1 MNEDRVD
8 LSYLDDEYAETE
20 VPEQEFSPISD
31 GKYQV
36 LVERAEISTAQ
47 SSGNPMLKWTL
58 RILGPAYRDRLLWKN
73 SVLLAWHLFKAIDI
87 ENTAVILVGDHNQ
100 LPPVDRSKIHHAG
113 TGMVRTEAAVR
124 LCPEFIPGSSE
135 GSEGQ
140 GSEDHRQAIQDSPFS
155 VGV

>member
-20 VPEQEFSPISD
+20 VPEQEFSPIPD

-73 SVLLAWHLFKAIDI
+73 SVLLSGLLQYVKKDLQTCGVHIQKISDLPDQLEKLLDI
-87 ENTAVILVGDHNQ
+87 RLEIVKKTKNESESIYFNRL
-100 LPPVDRSKIHHAG
+100 I
-113 TGMVRTEAAVR
+113 TGKSDNDYERTSQEAKT
-124 LCPEFIPGSSE
+124 
-135 GSEGQ
+135 
-140 GSEDHRQAIQDSPFS
+140 PF
-155 VGV
+155 

>member
-20 VPEQEFSPISD
+20 IPEQEFSPIPD

-73 SVLLAWHLFKAIDI
+73 SVLLSGLLQYVKKDLQTCGIHLQRISD
-87 ENTAVILVGDHNQ
+87 LPDH
-100 LPPVDRSKIHHAG
+100 LESLLD
-113 TGMVRTEAAVR
+113 VR
-124 LCPEFIPGSSE
+124 LEIVKKTKNESE
-135 GSEGQ
+135 SIYFNKLI
-140 GSEDHRQAIQDSPFS
+140 SRSAEDNYERTSKEAMTPF
-155 VGV
+155 

>member
-20 VPEQEFSPISD
+20 VPEQEFSPIPD

-58 RILGPAYRDRLLWKN
+58 RILGPAFRDRLLWKN
-73 SVLLAWHLFKAIDI
+73 SVLLSGLLQYVKKDLQTCGVHIQKISDLPDQLEKLLDLKLEITKKTKG
-87 ENTAVILVGDHNQ
+87 ENENIYFNKLISGA
-100 LPPVDRSKIHHAG
+100 
-113 TGMVRTEAAVR
+113 
-124 LCPEFIPGSSE
+124 
-135 GSEGQ
+135 
-140 GSEDHRQAIQDSPFS
+140 SEDNYKHASQEAMTPF
-155 VGV
+155 

>member
-1 MNEDRVD
+1 MNEERVD

-20 VPEQEFSPISD
+20 VPEQEFSPIPD

-73 SVLLAWHLFKAIDI
+73 SVLLSGLLQYVKKDLQTCGVHIQKISDLPDQLEKLLDLKLEITKKTKG
-87 ENTAVILVGDHNQ
+87 ENENIYFNKLISGA
-100 LPPVDRSKIHHAG
+100 
-113 TGMVRTEAAVR
+113 
-124 LCPEFIPGSSE
+124 
-135 GSEGQ
+135 
-140 GSEDHRQAIQDSPFS
+140 SEDNYERTSQEAKTPF
-155 VGV
+155 